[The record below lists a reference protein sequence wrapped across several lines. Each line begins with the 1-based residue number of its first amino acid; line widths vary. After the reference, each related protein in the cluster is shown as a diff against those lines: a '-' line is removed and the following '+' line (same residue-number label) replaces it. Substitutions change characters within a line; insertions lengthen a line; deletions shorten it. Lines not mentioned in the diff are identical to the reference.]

1 MIHTN
6 LNLILAVV
14 VGLLALVIAVKIG
27 RFVFKVVFGLLAL
40 AMIAA
45 AAWWFLMGK

>member
-1 MIHTN
+1 MN
-6 LNLILAVV
+6 MSLNLILAVV

-27 RFVFKVVFGLLAL
+27 RFVFKVLFGLLAL

-45 AAWWFLMGK
+45 AAWWFLIGH